1 MLNRITI
8 QQSSSAMFSAFT
20 ALLFSLF
27 SAALFASDY
36 VSHQV
41 QSNKLVITTTDG
53 VVEINALNQAAFE
66 VHYQLTGVKQLP
78 SFAID
83 KQSQISVL
91 ANTLSK
97 SLTIKDSA
105 KQLMFSTSEL
115 VARIDK
121 SPLRISYQKPSGEL
135 IAEEE
140 QGFFSKTPVQASK
153 AASLSLIHISEPT
166 RPY

>member
-8 QQSSSAMFSAFT
+8 QRSSSAMFSAFT

-27 SAALFASDY
+27 SASLFASDY

-78 SFAID
+78 SVAID
-83 KQSQISVL
+83 KQSQSSVL

-121 SPLRISYQKPSGEL
+121 SPLRISYQKL
-135 IAEEE
+135 T
-140 QGFFSKTPVQASK
+140 FSKSLALLSK
-153 AASLSLIHISEPT
+153 SQFHFY
-166 RPY
+166 PYALGK